1 MINSINISEVASYNA
16 DDHVMKDLGRI
27 NFVFGA
33 NGTGKTTISRVL
45 DNPGDFPTCSI
56 DWEHGQV
63 QTCKV
68 YNVDFVKNTLTSL
81 SEMPGIFTL
90 GQDDSNKR
98 NEINRMQELIKNENE
113 KKVKTNIALQ
123 GENGRG
129 GKREELALLIQKYTD
144 RIWKQKTKYSKSL
157 IITGLEGFLGSK
169 ARFREKILEQYAK
182 KQEAPV
188 TYDQLLEKASTVF
201 DKNVSLFDLIPE
213 PDFTRILKLAKSA
226 ILIKK
231 IVGKEDVDISE
242 MVKKLGNNDW
252 VKSGMVY
259 LDRSEG
265 ICPFCQRSLEKDF
278 RVKLEEYFD
287 DSYVEALREISSIKK
302 DYSDECEEIILHLN
316 EPLNQNLP
324 FIDNEA
330 LSIQV
335 NSLSKIFSD
344 NLKLIEYK
352 YSHASEPVELVDC
365 NASINIINNLIKTA
379 NEKISNHNEMTAN
392 IESEKKELSS
402 QIWKFVTYEIKDDIT
417 DFVKERVK
425 IENEIT
431 GLEQEIKKID
441 ELIKIHGEELT
452 QLQNGTTGVEA
463 TRNAINEQLEK
474 FGYTGFRLG
483 EGMDRYS
490 YSIVR
495 DNGQVVNDTLSEG
508 EQNFITFLYFYFMLK
523 GSLENTGTIDN
534 KVVVIDDPV
543 SSMDSDA
550 LFIISS
556 LIRDLFSEICEG
568 KGNIVQ
574 LFIMSHNLY
583 FYKEVSF
590 TKGFKKGITRQ
601 MKYWVVQK
609 RDGFSSIE
617 SRQNNPVSST
627 YEVLWERIKTA
638 KKYPESCNINGLQN
652 TMRRILEHYYKYYG
666 GISLCDIPNRV
677 NGDYR
682 WITKSLIS
690 WTNAGSHSSFDDVCC
705 SPLSEGSVEK
715 NLDAFRM
722 IFLEM
727 GHLAH
732 YNMMMGLSE
741 EETDSGQAENV

>member
-27 NFVFGA
+27 NFVFGV

-144 RIWKQKTKYSKSL
+144 RIWKQKTKYSKSP

-287 DSYVEALREISSIKK
+287 NSYVEALREISSIKK

-316 EPLNQNLP
+316 ELLNQNLP

-379 NEKISNHNEMTAN
+379 NEKISNHNEMTVN